1 MRQGGDL
8 LNQFLVTGVHP
19 VESPDGQDAGAK
31 ILGLL
36 VEYLHGPYLSTAET
50 KGLGET
56 FLWLGEDVP
65 GSRSGGGFP
74 VRGSRCG
81 FPVRG
86 RVVAIADE
94 TRVIF

>member
-8 LNQFLVTGVHP
+8 LNQFLVTGVYP
-19 VESPDGQDAGAK
+19 VESPDGQDTGAK

-74 VRGSRCG
+74 VRG
-81 FPVRG
+81 
-86 RVVAIADE
+86 RVAAIADE